1 LAQWGNRRDLSIG
14 CPYHRPIGTHYDR
27 LGVAPDATADELR
40 RAYRRRAR
48 ALHPD
53 AGHGDGSAMAEL
65 NEAWT
70 VLSDPDRRADYDRG
84 LTGQHGRRDPE
95 DGDPVGVADL
105 DDGVGP
111 QPAHRRRAPVL
122 TIAVLA
128 VLGVVF
134 VGSAYARTGG
144 SEAPPGGPLDGL
156 IEPGSCVQVLPG
168 DLAEETPCSGPNAG
182 VASAVLAPG
191 STCPAPTAAFIDRRL
206 RTVCVRPG

>member
-1 LAQWGNRRDLSIG
+1 
-14 CPYHRPIGTHYDR
+14 
-27 LGVAPDATADELR
+27 
-40 RAYRRRAR
+40 
-48 ALHPD
+48 
-53 AGHGDGSAMAEL
+53 MAEL

-70 VLSDPDRRADYDRG
+70 VLSDPGRRADYDRR
-84 LTGQHGRRDPE
+84 LSGQHRRPDI
-95 DGDPVGVADL
+95 DDDDPVGVD
-105 DDGVGP
+105 DRHDGVGP
-111 QPAHRRRAPVL
+111 QPTHRRRAPVL
-122 TIAVLA
+122 TIAVLT

-144 SEAPPGGPLDGL
+144 SDAPPGGPLDGR

-191 STCPAPTAAFIDRRL
+191 STCPAPTAAFLDRQL